1 LNTRSIVSNENNYPG
16 GAISFEVGWH
26 LSYFMSHADITR
38 KVKSFADVDRHDD
51 FTHFDQEKIN
61 DHIQNCMTNHVDLF
75 DRQDIVSRNW
85 LGIEVVDSM
94 QLERVLPAG
103 YEVVAAELKII
114 QNIPI

>member
-1 LNTRSIVSNENNYPG
+1 MRCVIRKTSAFWLQKFLNAKI
-16 GAISFEVGWH
+16 I
-26 LSYFMSHADITR
+26 I
-38 KVKSFADVDRHDD
+38 
-51 FTHFDQEKIN
+51 DQEKIN